1 MNRLLKIGGV
11 SFDQAVVNLVRHS
24 HDFLI
29 GRLTAEVL
37 RKNFGIFTSDSESVL
52 TVAGRDLIT
61 GVPMQKPIS
70 ISLVRAAMKDP
81 LLECVRAIHSLL
93 DRTPPEVRK
102 AIHENGIFLTGGVA
116 NMAGLETY
124 IEEMVG
130 IKTRTALDPDICA
143 VTGLKKIIMSKDL
156 RKLAYSMLDE
166 NYRWMR

>member
-1 MNRLLKIGGV
+1 MTEVEKKAFFDLVIHSTARAREVNIVERSIADAVGLNLDVKNTGGLFIANFGGETTELSVLAGGGMVMNRLLKIGGV
-11 SFDQAVVNLVRHS
+11 SFDLAVVNLVRHS

-81 LLECVRAIHSLL
+81 
-93 DRTPPEVRK
+93 
-102 AIHENGIFLTGGVA
+102 
-116 NMAGLETY
+116 
-124 IEEMVG
+124 
-130 IKTRTALDPDICA
+130 
-143 VTGLKKIIMSKDL
+143 
-156 RKLAYSMLDE
+156 
-166 NYRWMR
+166 

>member
-1 MNRLLKIGGV
+1 
-11 SFDQAVVNLVRHS
+11 
-24 HDFLI
+24 
-29 GRLTAEVL
+29 
-37 RKNFGIFTSDSESVL
+37 
-52 TVAGRDLIT
+52 
-61 GVPMQKPIS
+61 MQKPIS